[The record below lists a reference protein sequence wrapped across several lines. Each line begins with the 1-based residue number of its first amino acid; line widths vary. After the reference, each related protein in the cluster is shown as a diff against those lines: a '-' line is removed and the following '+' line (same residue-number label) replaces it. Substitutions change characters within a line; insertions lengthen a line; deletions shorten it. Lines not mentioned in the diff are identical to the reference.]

1 MFRCF
6 SAKNPS
12 QVRTNREN
20 KVRMNREN
28 KYERIGRLAA
38 NKPLREGPAVP
49 FAFNLIRKNRKI
61 GGEEDVGWM

>member
-1 MFRCF
+1 
-6 SAKNPS
+6 
-12 QVRTNREN
+12 
-20 KVRMNREN
+20 MNREN